1 MTLTPMAMH
10 TTHIVLAV
18 MLFAST
24 VQAQAPAPPNPVV
37 VKAARMLDVEKG
49 VIVRNVTVLV
59 QGDRIHA
66 INPAMT
72 SGSATVIDLGD
83 VTLMPGLIDLHTH
96 LTMDIEPGWQYNP
109 VTWTAADYALRGA
122 RNAQRTLRA
131 GFTTVRDLGG
141 HGFGDVSLMKAIDR
155 GDVPGPRM
163 IPAAHSIGITG
174 GHCDVTGFA
183 PGILEVGPDE
193 GVANGP
199 VELTRAVRYQLKH
212 GARVI
217 KICATAGVLS
227 FEGTVGAQ
235 QLSDEELKAV
245 VDEARRHGVRV
256 AAHAHGTEG
265 IIAASRAGV
274 TSVEHVSYLSD
285 KAIAELKKN
294 GTWAVFTLYLTTA
307 LDSANLPPALRIKAK
322 EATTAS
328 FKSFQAANKAGVKI
342 AFGTDAA
349 VYPHGENAREFAT
362 RVNLGQSPLE
372 ALRGATTYAVQVLGV
387 DDRGVIAP
395 GKLADLIAVPG
406 DPLKDVTVAEHVSW
420 VMKGGKVVPLGD

>member
-1 MTLTPMAMH
+1 MHITPA
-10 TTHIVLAV
+10 VLLAA
-18 MLFAST
+18 LFAT
-24 VQAQAPAPPNPVV
+24 AAQAQSPDPVV

-49 VIVRNVTVLV
+49 VIVRNVTILV
-59 QGDRIHA
+59 QGDRIQA

-72 SGSATVIDLGD
+72 SNSAKVIDLGD

-96 LTMDIEPGWQYNP
+96 LTMDIEPGWQYQP
-109 VTWTAADYALRGA
+109 VTWTAADHALRGV
-122 RNAQRTLRA
+122 RNAGRTLRA
-131 GFTTVRDLGG
+131 GFTTVRDVGG
-141 HGFGDVSLMKAIDR
+141 YGFSDVSLMKAIDR
-155 GDVPGPRM
+155 GDVNGPRI
-163 IPAAHSIGITG
+163 IPAGNAIGITG

-183 PGILEVGPDE
+183 PGILEVGPED
-193 GVANGP
+193 GVADGAA
-199 VELTRAVRYQLKH
+199 ELTRAVRYQLKH

-227 FEGTVGAQ
+227 FEGSVGAQ

-256 AAHAHGTEG
+256 AAHAHGTDG

-274 TSVEHVSYLSD
+274 TSIEHVSFLND
-285 KAIAELKKN
+285 KAIAELRKN

-307 LDSANLPPALRIKAK
+307 IDSASMPAALKAKAK

-328 FKSFQAANKAGVKI
+328 FKSFQQASKAGVRI
-342 AFGTDAA
+342 AFGTDAG

-362 RVNLGQSPLE
+362 RVKLGQPPLE
-372 ALRGATTYAVQVLGV
+372 ALRGATTYAAQALGV

-406 DPLKDVTVAEHVSW
+406 DPLKDVTVTEHVSW
-420 VMKGGKVVPLGD
+420 VMKDGKVVPLDD